1 MKKPSNMSPL
11 NAQVSTSASCD
22 DDHPYFV
29 STIKPYC
36 IRKTEF
42 YLPLDFA
49 TSNGLNRQ
57 CEMILKDE
65 AERCWSVSLGRLGTN
80 FGITRGW
87 TKVRTE
93 NGLQVGDAYKFELIK
108 NGEIPIAHFHCSSGR
123 SYAGKLGR
131 TGLHSCTVSD
141 SF

>member
-1 MKKPSNMSPL
+1 
-11 NAQVSTSASCD
+11 
-22 DDHPYFV
+22 
-29 STIKPYC
+29 
-36 IRKTEF
+36 
-42 YLPLDFA
+42 
-49 TSNGLNRQ
+49 
-57 CEMILKDE
+57 MILKDE
-65 AERCWSVSLGRLGTN
+65 AERCWSVWLGRLGTN

-87 TKVRTE
+87 TKFRTE

-131 TGLHSCTVSD
+131 TGIHSCTVSD